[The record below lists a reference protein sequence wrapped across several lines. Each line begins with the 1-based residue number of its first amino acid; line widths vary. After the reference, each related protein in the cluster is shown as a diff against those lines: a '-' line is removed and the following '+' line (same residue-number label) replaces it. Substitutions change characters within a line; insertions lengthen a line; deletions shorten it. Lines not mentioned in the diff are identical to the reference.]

1 MKNKKTILKVKN
13 DILSNLTK
21 EQINQLV
28 VDSQKGSKESFV
40 KIYENFY
47 VKVFR
52 YIYVKCSNV
61 QESENLTQ
69 EVFIKAF
76 KSISS
81 FKFRENGTSG
91 PSFSSWIFTIARNQ
105 IIDYYRKNS
114 SKTESY
120 IDNIQEEYWSV
131 SENLEDE
138 LDNKLQFNKIIKNM
152 EKLTSLQKEVINLRF
167 AAQMSLS
174 ETAKILNKNENSIK
188 SLQHSAIKKLK
199 DILND

>member
-47 VKVFR
+47 VKIFR

-188 SLQHSAIKKLK
+188 SLQHSAIKKLR

>member
-1 MKNKKTILKVKN
+1 M
-13 DILSNLTK
+13 SNLTK

-28 VDSQKGSKESFV
+28 LDSQKGNKESFV

-47 VKVFR
+47 VRIFR

-76 KSISS
+76 KAISS
-81 FKFRENGTSG
+81 FQFKQDGNNG

-105 IIDYYRKNS
+105 IIDFYRKNNT
-114 SKTESY
+114 KMESY
-120 IDNIQEEYWSV
+120 MDNIQEEYWSV
-131 SENLEDE
+131 SEDLEDK
-138 LDNKLQFNKIIKNM
+138 LDNKLKLNKIIKNM
-152 EKLTSLQKEVINLRF
+152 EKLTALQKEVINLRF

-188 SLQHSAIKKLK
+188 SLQHSGIKKLR

>member
-1 MKNKKTILKVKN
+1 MS
-13 DILSNLTK
+13 DLTK

-47 VKVFR
+47 VKIFR

-81 FKFRENGTSG
+81 FKFREHGTSG

-152 EKLTSLQKEVINLRF
+152 QKLTSLQKEVINLRF

-188 SLQHSAIKKLK
+188 SLQHSAIKKLR

>member
-188 SLQHSAIKKLK
+188 SLQHSAIKKLR

>member
-1 MKNKKTILKVKN
+1 M
-13 DILSNLTK
+13 SNLTK

-91 PSFSSWIFTIARNQ
+91 PSFSSWMN
-105 IIDYYRKNS
+105 
-114 SKTESY
+114 
-120 IDNIQEEYWSV
+120 
-131 SENLEDE
+131 
-138 LDNKLQFNKIIKNM
+138 
-152 EKLTSLQKEVINLRF
+152 
-167 AAQMSLS
+167 
-174 ETAKILNKNENSIK
+174 
-188 SLQHSAIKKLK
+188 
-199 DILND
+199 

>member
-1 MKNKKTILKVKN
+1 M
-13 DILSNLTK
+13 
-21 EQINQLV
+21 
-28 VDSQKGSKESFV
+28 
-40 KIYENFY
+40 
-47 VKVFR
+47 
-52 YIYVKCSNV
+52 
-61 QESENLTQ
+61 
-69 EVFIKAF
+69 
-76 KSISS
+76 
-81 FKFRENGTSG
+81 
-91 PSFSSWIFTIARNQ
+91 IFTIARNQ

-188 SLQHSAIKKLK
+188 SLQHSAIKKLR